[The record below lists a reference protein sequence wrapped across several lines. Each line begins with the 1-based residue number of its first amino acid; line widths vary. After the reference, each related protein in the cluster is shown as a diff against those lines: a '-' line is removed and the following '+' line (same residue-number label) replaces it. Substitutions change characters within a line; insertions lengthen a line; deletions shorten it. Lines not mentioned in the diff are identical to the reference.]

1 MSAQDAE
8 LAADAGGE
16 FSDVGCGFVEV
27 GGVEQAAQVAVAKAC
42 GGEFATGDGLEQ
54 GDVVGI
60 ADPQCSHAAVV
71 VGDGLGDVVEYLMQG
86 VVSSTV
92 ASASR

>member
-16 FSDVGCGFVEV
+16 FSDVGCGCVGV

-42 GGEFATGDGLEQ
+42 GGEFATAATFYSQALSGEL
-54 GDVVGI
+54 
-60 ADPQCSHAAVV
+60 CSSCNVHMAIVK
-71 VGDGLGDVVEYLMQG
+71 
-86 VVSSTV
+86 SS
-92 ASASR
+92 SAPA